1 MLKKMVF
8 VVLTAFGLL
17 SAQEYQFPKENPNLK
32 INFPQEWQVEHFEHF
47 LEARSVEDSLQ
58 FILLKFNPG
67 HNLESA
73 KTFLAGFLED
83 LAPDIQLVK
92 NETLLFN
99 DITFN
104 SFHGSGKIS
113 ETSKYLV
120 TTFIFNLS
128 NEQYFGI
135 ITIYPREFSERVES
149 GIKEVLNSV
158 VKI

>member
-1 MLKKMVF
+1 L
-8 VVLTAFGLL
+8 GYYPRRNIN
-17 SAQEYQFPKENPNLK
+17 SLK
-32 INFPQEWQVEHFEHF
+32 INFPKEWRVKHFEHF

-99 DITFN
+99 EITFK
-104 SFHGSGKIS
+104 SFRGSGKIS

-135 ITIYPREFSERVES
+135 ITIYPREFSESVE
-149 GIKEVLNSV
+149 GKIREVLGSLR
-158 VKI
+158 KI